1 MSVSDEAKADQTGI
15 GYSLDSWQDVT
26 IPVGTLLYA
35 GYHGAPA
42 YGRYFTDRE
51 TMLAHAD
58 GKFTFMLWGVLQVK
72 PHGTYGDRQSV
83 REFRVT
89 SELHVSGCV
98 ATANASAYWGGSGGY
113 QYFIPERFHASLSV
127 TREIPLSS
135 TGII

>member
-1 MSVSDEAKADQTGI
+1 MSVADEAKMDQAAI
-15 GYSLDSWQDVT
+15 GYNLDLWREVI
-26 IPVGTLLYA
+26 IPAGTMLYA

-72 PHGTYGDRQSV
+72 PHGTYGDRQAV

-89 SELHVSGCV
+89 QELPVAACA
-98 ATANASAYWGGSGGY
+98 ATANSSAYWGGGGGY
-113 QYFIPERFHASLSV
+113 QYFIPDRFHNGLIV
-127 TREIPLSS
+127 TREIPLST
-135 TGII
+135 TGLI